1 MICFDPRGLCSP
13 DDRGKSRMG
22 RVNLHKRG
30 EMIDIERP
38 ARTRDSSKQTFY
50 FSDFSVIS
58 FELWILYSY
67 YFHVEPTVLFFFS
80 FFVALKEC
88 VA

>member
-1 MICFDPRGLCSP
+1 MTDGNPGWAGSIYIKG
-13 DDRGKSRMG
+13 
-22 RVNLHKRG
+22 G
-30 EMIDIERP
+30 EMTDIERP

-58 FELWILYSY
+58 FELWILHSY

-80 FFVALKEC
+80 FFVALKRVC
-88 VA
+88 SLSPSCI